1 MLKSLKMGL
10 RSISRRLSRART
22 RLSRGRWVHATRVP
36 DADQPF
42 VQETIPAQSSPK
54 RLEQLPLFDDLAV
67 YEMAPKFSRRKPR
80 KRSKKKPVGL
90 QYKIKLRFLNRK
102 IAFKPKLPKD
112 VIGDNPESFSTQG
125 AKKLHWILLLESLK
139 ELRECAIVRSGRV
152 AEILQWFLRRDCS
165 EPFAFETC
173 LAIAGEFDEEYRGAD
188 PDVFRR
194 SLLKEI
200 QQDYGGVPP
209 HRDLLRHAIIDC
221 DYGSADALA
230 WMQSNDDSELSFVDC
245 CEAMGFTAPEARRQ
259 LGITAVQESNPVT
272 DLASAA

>member
-1 MLKSLKMGL
+1 MLKSLKLGL

-36 DADQPF
+36 DVEQPL
-42 VQETIPAQSSPK
+42 VQEITPAQPK
-54 RLEQLPLFDDLAV
+54 RLEQLPLFLDLAV
-67 YEMAPKFSRRKPR
+67 YEMQPKFARRRKRR
-80 KRSKKKPVGL
+80 KTKPAGL
-90 QYKIKLRFLNRK
+90 QYKIKLRIRESDRK

-112 VIGDNPESFSTQG
+112 VIGEHPETFTTQA
-125 AKKLHWILLLESLK
+125 AKKLHWVLLTESLE

-152 AEILQWFLRRDCS
+152 AEILQWIMRRDCD

-173 LAIAGEFDEEYRGAD
+173 LAIAGEFEPELRGAE
-188 PDVFRR
+188 PDVVRR
-194 SLLKEI
+194 SILQEI
-200 QQDYGGVPP
+200 QQHYGGVPP
-209 HRDLLRHAIIDC
+209 HRDLLRHAIIDA

-230 WMQSNDDSELSFVDC
+230 WMQSNDAGDLSFVNC

-259 LGITAVQESNPVT
+259 LGITAAQETQPAA